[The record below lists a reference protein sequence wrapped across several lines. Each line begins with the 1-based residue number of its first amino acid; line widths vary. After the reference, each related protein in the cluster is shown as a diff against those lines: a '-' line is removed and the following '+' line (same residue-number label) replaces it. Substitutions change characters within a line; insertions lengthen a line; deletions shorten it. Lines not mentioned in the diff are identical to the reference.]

1 MEISD
6 WPSILLLAVLIALSA
21 FFSASEM
28 AFSSVNLMRMKSMSQ
43 DGNKKAKDVLTI
55 VENFDRTLTTIL
67 IGNNVVN
74 IASASLATLLA
85 TDAFG
90 PGAVAISTGVMTV
103 LVLIFGEILPK
114 SFAKQNADRFTLI
127 ISPIMLLLMRILSPV
142 VWPFLKL
149 RNMRKQDSTG
159 EELPTMTEQE
169 LMYMIEA
176 IEEEGVLEEQESE
189 LVQSALEFDDTSVQ
203 EILTHRVDVTAV
215 DISSD
220 GPDLLKLV
228 MSANYSRLPVY
239 QGSIDNV
246 RGVVRTRD
254 ILEAAISD
262 PNNINLAELMTE
274 CVYIHKTMK
283 LSHLLGMFQRSK
295 SHLAVVTDDYGGM
308 LGIVTLEDVLEQLVG
323 DIWDESDE
331 VVQGIVCT
339 DTDTYLVT
347 GDQSI
352 YDVFEEMD
360 YSPKAFDSDY
370 NTMAG
375 WAMEQFQRIPHNGDH
390 FVHDRLK
397 VTVTEMDE
405 TRITRL
411 KVELLPIEPA
421 DKTSKD

>member
-6 WPSILLLAVLIALSA
+6 WPSYLLLVVLIGLSA

-43 DGNKKAKDVLTI
+43 DGNRKATAVLSI
-55 VENFDRTLTTIL
+55 VENFDKTLTTIL

-74 IASASLATLLA
+74 IASASLATLIA
-85 TDAFG
+85 TEAFG
-90 PGAVAISTGVMTV
+90 SGAVAASTAVMTV

-114 SFAKQNADRFTLI
+114 SFAKQNADRFTLT
-127 ISPIMLLLMRILSPV
+127 ISSIMLLLMRLLAPI

-149 RNMRKQDSTG
+149 KNMRKQDSSG

-203 EILTHRVDVTAV
+203 EILTPRVDVAALN
-215 DISSD
+215 ISSASSE
-220 GPDLLKLV
+220 LLRIV
-228 MSANYSRLPVY
+228 MHENYSRLPVY
-239 QGSIDNV
+239 QDSIDNV

-254 ILEAAISD
+254 VLEAALSD
-262 PNNINLAELMTE
+262 RDNIDIEALMTE

-331 VVQGIVCT
+331 VVQGIVHT
-339 DTDTYLVT
+339 EDDTYLVT

-360 YSPKAFDSDY
+360 YSPRAFDSDY

-375 WAMEQFQRIPHNGDH
+375 WAMEQFQRIPHVGDSFEH
-390 FVHDRLK
+390 GRLRI
-397 VTVTEMDE
+397 TVTEMDE

-411 KVELLPIEPA
+411 QVELLPEQE
-421 DKTSKD
+421 